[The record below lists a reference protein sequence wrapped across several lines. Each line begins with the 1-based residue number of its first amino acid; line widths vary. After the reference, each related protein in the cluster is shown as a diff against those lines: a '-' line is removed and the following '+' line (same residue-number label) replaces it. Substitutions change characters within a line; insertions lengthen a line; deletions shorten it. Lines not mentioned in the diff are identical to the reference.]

1 MRRRLCG
8 RALAQNWDQL
18 LASNLL
24 FYFSAAGRLILK
36 PLDFL
41 QFYTSLH
48 LVMNGQGRL
57 SRAFSKILAFC
68 PSRRRDCGFSLGI
81 RRAFMHHPNLIL
93 GRAGFMHA
101 RYFHKMLLFNKL
113 CAVKSINIT
122 LHHKIREISDDHLL
136 SPAMTAV
143 TVRLCPA
150 LSVSVMTTL
159 PGPFGV
165 KIPPS
170 AG

>member
-1 MRRRLCG
+1 
-8 RALAQNWDQL
+8 
-18 LASNLL
+18 
-24 FYFSAAGRLILK
+24 
-36 PLDFL
+36 
-41 QFYTSLH
+41 
-48 LVMNGQGRL
+48 
-57 SRAFSKILAFC
+57 
-68 PSRRRDCGFSLGI
+68 
-81 RRAFMHHPNLIL
+81 MHHPNLIL

-101 RYFHKMLLFNKL
+101 RYSYKIMLFNNL
-113 CAVKSINIT
+113 YAIKSININS
-122 LHHKIREISDDHLL
+122 HHKIRVISDDHLL